1 MKDLCGAAKN
11 AAVNHTKESSRKELR
26 LEPKGNGKKT
36 CDIDVMVACNLA
48 KVNARV
54 RFPHIAPRPRGLLV
68 MIQDSHSCEGSSI
81 LLGDTNK
88 LDNNNQP

>member
-1 MKDLCGAAKN
+1 MRVLCGAAKS
-11 AAVNHTKESSRKELR
+11 AAVNHTKESSRKE
-26 LEPKGNGKKT
+26 PKPDSKGNGKKT

-81 LLGDTNK
+81 LLGDTNRF
-88 LDNNNQP
+88 